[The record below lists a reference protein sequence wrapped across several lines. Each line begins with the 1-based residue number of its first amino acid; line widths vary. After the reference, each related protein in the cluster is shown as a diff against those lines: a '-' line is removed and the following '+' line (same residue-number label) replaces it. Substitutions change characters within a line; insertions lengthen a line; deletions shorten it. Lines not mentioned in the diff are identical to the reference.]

1 VADKQTTVE
10 IPIEGMTCASCVARN
25 EKALRRLAGVSQA
38 NVNFA
43 TEKATVTFDP
53 AQIDVGRLTAT
64 IEQAGY
70 EVPSAT
76 ETLVIEGMTCASC
89 VGRNE
94 KALRNVPGVVR
105 ADVNLATEKATVQY
119 LPGQASRDD
128 LVAAVRRAGY
138 TVAEPA
144 RRTAAGA
151 LAGDATDEGAAGEG
165 ADPGA
170 LARRAAYLR
179 LRRKVAVG
187 AVLSILVFLGS
198 MGFAFVPSF
207 LTNGWVLWAL
217 ATPVQFWVGRQF
229 YRAALAAARHGSTTM
244 DTLVALGSSA
254 AYFYSAAGVLAPAFF
269 DHHGLGAPMYFD
281 SAALIITLILLGRLF
296 EARAKG
302 QTGEAIRTLIGLQPR
317 TARVVR
323 DGVELDVPIAE
334 VAHDDLVRVR
344 PGEKVPVDGVVV
356 DGASAVDEAMLTGEA
371 LPVVKQ
377 ASDEVIGS
385 TLNTT
390 GTFTFCATRVG
401 SETALAQIVRLVEQ
415 AQGARPPIARLADLI
430 ASWFV
435 PAVMVVAAATFVVWL
450 LAGPQPAVNYALVN
464 AIAVLVIAC
473 PCALGLATPTA
484 VMVGTGKGAQNGVL
498 IRDGASLETA
508 HTVRTIVLDKTGTI
522 TEGRP
527 AVTDILPAGV
537 GDGARRAGAAHA
549 EGERDALT
557 TPDELLRLVAAAERG
572 SEHPLAAAV
581 ARAAA
586 QRGLIVPE
594 ASDFAATPGLGVRAT
609 VEGHEVLVGNERL
622 MARGDGDVSSD
633 ADVAAA
639 ALAAAGKTAVWVTV
653 DGRPA
658 GLIGIADPVKQGAGS
673 AIARLHELDLR
684 VVMVTGDRLETAQA
698 IAAQVGLDE
707 VVAGVLPDG
716 KAAEV
721 ARLQEGGT
729 RVAMVGDGV
738 NDAPALAQADIGIA
752 IGTGA
757 DVAIEASDVTL
768 VSGDLQGVVTAIALS
783 RATMRTIKQNL
794 FWAFAYNAA
803 LIPIAAGILYPPFGI
818 LLNPIFAAA
827 AMGLSSVTVVTNS
840 LRLRR
845 FRAA

>member
-1 VADKQTTVE
+1 MADKQTTVE
-10 IPIEGMTCASCVARN
+10 IPIAGMTCASCVARN
-25 EKALRRLAGVSQA
+25 EKALRRLAGVSEA

-53 AQIDVGRLTAT
+53 GQVEVGRLTAT

-76 ETLVIEGMTCASC
+76 ETLQIEGMTCASC

-94 KALRNVPGVVR
+94 KALRNVPGVLR
-105 ADVNLATEKATVQY
+105 ADVNLATEKATVEY
-119 LPGQASRDD
+119 LAGQTSRDE

-151 LAGDATDEGAAGEG
+151 LPGGASDEGAAGEG

-179 LRRKVAVG
+179 LRRKVVVG
-187 AVLSILVFLGS
+187 AALSTLVFLGS
-198 MGFAFVPSF
+198 MGFAFVPVV

-229 YRAALAAARHGSTTM
+229 YRAALAAARHGGTTM

-254 AYFYSAAGVLAPAFF
+254 AYFYSAAGVLFPGFF
-269 DHHGLGAPMYFD
+269 DHHGLGTPMYFD

-323 DGVELDVPIAE
+323 DGVELDVPIAQ
-334 VAHDDLVRVR
+334 VVRDDLVRVR
-344 PGEKVPVDGVVV
+344 PGEKVPVDGIVV
-356 DGASAVDEAMLTGEA
+356 DGSSAIDEAMLTGEA

-377 ASDEVIGS
+377 AGDEVIGS

-390 GTFTFCATRVG
+390 GTFTFRATRVG

-435 PAVMVVAAATFVVWL
+435 PAVMVIAAATFVVWL

-527 AVTDILPAGV
+527 AVTDVLPAGA
-537 GDGARRAGAAHA
+537 DDTRRGASAGRSGP
-549 EGERDALT
+549 GEHDDFT

-581 ARAAA
+581 ARAAT
-586 QRGLIVPE
+586 QRGLTVPE
-594 ASDFAATPGLGVRAT
+594 ASEFAATPGLGVRAL

-622 MARGDGDVSSD
+622 MARGDGDASD
-633 ADVAAA
+633 ATAT
-639 ALAAAGKTAVWVTV
+639 ALAAAGKTAVWVTI

-658 GLIGIADPVKQGAGS
+658 GLIGIADPVKPGAGA
-673 AIARLHELDLR
+673 AIARLHELGLR
-684 VVMVTGDRLETAQA
+684 VVMVTGDRRETAQA

-721 ARLQEGGT
+721 ARLQAGGT

-757 DVAIEASDVTL
+757 DVAIEASDVTF

-783 RATMRTIKQNL
+783 RATMCTIKQNL